1 MRTLR
6 AVALALSIVLAVSAG
21 ACSKQSGQQPQRNY
35 AGAFL
40 YGSDGNTING
50 FAKGFENEPGILSGM
65 KGTAPMVQLS
75 AEFISRLKRIDPGL
89 KDLLFAGETY
99 DAVVISAI
107 AAQVAG
113 TTDPRQIAKQINGVT
128 IGADPCSTVAACLE
142 LARIGK
148 DPAYRGITVRNG
160 FTPAGEPSTATYGTF
175 HFGADNL
182 LDEDKTEFLNAGN
195 ENSATKERAPRPS
208 GSAAKNTGPLVLGG
222 LLPVTGGL
230 SFAYP
235 PMIAGARLAIKEI
248 NEAGG
253 VFGKD
258 VVWHDGDDYTD
269 PQKSLATIAKH
280 KADGVQVIIGPS
292 ASGITV
298 AVLPEVVKAGMVL
311 FSPSNTA
318 ESLSTA
324 DDQGLYFRTAPS
336 DILQA
341 RALAD
346 VVLRDGARTVCIVAR
361 GDAYGEGLM
370 AGVAKELTAAG
381 LSAGSIRTFRYDL
394 GTGGMVK
401 DPNQVN
407 EFARQIGEQQPDGVV
422 VIGFEES
429 ADVIK
434 ALAKAG
440 FKFRH

>member
-1 MRTLR
+1 MRISR
-6 AVALALSIVLAVSAG
+6 AVALALSFALAIGVG

-35 AGAFL
+35 LGAFL
-40 YGSDGNTING
+40 YGSDGNIYNG
-50 FAKGFENEPGILSGM
+50 FAKPFEKEPGILSGM
-65 KGTAPMVQLS
+65 KGTAPMAQLS
-75 AEFISRLKRIDPGL
+75 AEFINRLKKIEPSL

-99 DAVVISAI
+99 DAIVISAI

-128 IGADPCSTVAACLE
+128 IGADPCNTVAACLE
-142 LARIGK
+142 LARAGK
-148 DPAYRGITVRNG
+148 DPAYRGVTVRNG
-160 FTPAGEPSTATYGTF
+160 FTPAGEPSTASYGTF
-175 HFGADNL
+175 HFGPDNQ
-182 LDEDKTEFLNAGN
+182 LDDDKTEFLNAGN
-195 ENSATKERAPRPS
+195 ENQATKEH
-208 GSAAKNTGPLVLGG
+208 AAHPNGGNKAAGPLVIGG
-222 LLPVTGGL
+222 LLPITGTL
-230 SFAYP
+230 SSAYP
-235 PMIAGARLAIKEI
+235 PMITGARLAIKEI

-269 PQKSLATIAKH
+269 PQKALTTVARH
-280 KADGVQVIIGPS
+280 KAEGVHIIIGAA
-292 ASGITV
+292 ASGVTK

-318 ESLSTA
+318 ESLSTV

-346 VVLRDGARTVCIVAR
+346 VILRDGTRTVCIVAR

-370 AGVAKELTAAG
+370 AGVAKELAAAG
-381 LSAGSIRTFRYDL
+381 LSPASIKTFKYDL
-394 GTGGMVK
+394 DTGGMVK
-401 DPNQVN
+401 DQNQVN
-407 EFARQIGEQQPDGVV
+407 EFARQITDQQPDGVV
-422 VIGFEES
+422 VIGFDES

-434 ALAKAG
+434 ALVKDG

>member
-1 MRTLR
+1 MRNLR
-6 AVALALSIVLAVSAG
+6 PVALALSIALAVAMG
-21 ACSKQSGQQPQRNY
+21 ACSKQAGQQPERNY
-35 AGAFL
+35 SGAFL
-40 YGSDGNTING
+40 YGSDGNIQNG
-50 FAKGFENEPGILSGM
+50 FGKPFEKDPGMLSGM
-65 KGTAPMVQLS
+65 KGTAPMAQLS
-75 AEFISRLKRIDPGL
+75 AEFIGRLKKIDTGL
-89 KDLLFAGETY
+89 NDLLFAGETY

-128 IGADPCSTVAACLE
+128 IGADPCNTVASCLD
-142 LARIGK
+142 LARNGK
-148 DPAYRGITVRNG
+148 DPAYRGVTVRNG
-160 FTPAGEPSTATYGTF
+160 FTAAGEPSTASYGTF
-175 HFGADNL
+175 HFGPNNM
-182 LDEDKTEFLNAGN
+182 LDDDKTEFLNAGN
-195 ENSATKERAPRPS
+195 ENSATKEQAPRPA
-208 GSAAKNTGPLVLGG
+208 GGAKSSGPLVIGG
-222 LLPVTGGL
+222 LLPITGGL

-235 PMIAGARLAIKEI
+235 PMIAAARLAIKEI

-253 VFGKD
+253 VFGKP
-258 VVWHDGDDYTD
+258 VAFNEGDDYTD
-269 PQKSLATIAKH
+269 PQKALATVAKH
-280 KADGVQVIIGPS
+280 KADGVHVIIGAA
-292 ASGITV
+292 ASGVTK

-346 VVLRDGARTVCIVAR
+346 VILRDGTRTVCIVAR

-370 AGVAKELTAAG
+370 AGVAKELIAAG
-381 LSAGSIRTFRYDL
+381 LAQSNIRTFKYDL

-401 DPNQVN
+401 DQGQISD
-407 EFARQIGEQQPDGVV
+407 FARQISEQQPDGVV

-429 ADVIK
+429 AEVIK
-434 ALAKAG
+434 ALAKLG
-440 FKFRH
+440 LQFRH

>member
-6 AVALALSIVLAVSAG
+6 AVALALSFVLAVGAG
-21 ACSKQSGQQPQRNY
+21 ACSKQSGQPERNY
-35 AGAFL
+35 SGAFL
-40 YGSDGNTING
+40 YGSDGNTTNG
-50 FAKGFENEPGILSGM
+50 FAKGLEGQPGILSGM
-65 KGTAPMVQLS
+65 KGTAPMPQLS
-75 AEFISRLKRIDPGL
+75 AEFIGRLKRIDPGL

-99 DAVVISAI
+99 DATVISAI

-128 IGADPCSTVAACLE
+128 IGADPCNTVAACLE
-142 LARIGK
+142 LARAGK

-175 HFGADNL
+175 HFGPDNQ
-182 LDEDKTEFLNAGN
+182 LDDDKTEYLNAGN
-195 ENSATKERAPRPS
+195 ENSAAKERAPRPGNS
-208 GSAAKNTGPLVLGG
+208 GAKTAGPLVLGG
-222 LLPVTGGL
+222 LLPMTGGL

-248 NEAGG
+248 NDAGG

-258 VVWHDGDDYTD
+258 VAWHDGDDYTD
-269 PQKSLATIAKH
+269 PQKSLTTIARH

-318 ESLSTA
+318 EALSTI

-346 VVLRDGARTVCIVAR
+346 VVLRDGARSVSIVAR

-381 LSAGSIRTFRYDL
+381 LSASSIHTYKYDL
-394 GTGGMVK
+394 ATGGMLK
-401 DPNQVN
+401 DQSQVN
-407 EFARQIGEQQPDGVV
+407 EFARQISEQQPDGVV

-429 ADVIK
+429 AEVIK
-434 ALAKAG
+434 ALAKLG
-440 FKFRH
+440 LQFRS